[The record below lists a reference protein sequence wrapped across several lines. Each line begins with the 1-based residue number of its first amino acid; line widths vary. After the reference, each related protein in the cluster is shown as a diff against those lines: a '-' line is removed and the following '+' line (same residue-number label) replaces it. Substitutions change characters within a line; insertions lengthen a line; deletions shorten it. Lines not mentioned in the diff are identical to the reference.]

1 MKTQEQIEKALK
13 QYQSMQEDSQR
24 KMMFAEDFMRAS
36 SFMDNK
42 ELYIKT
48 IQEYHQAELVNYAC
62 EKLIKNCK
70 WILDIE

>member
-1 MKTQEQIEKALK
+1 MKTQEQVEKALA
-13 QYQSMQEDSQR
+13 QYKSMQEDSQR

-42 ELYIKT
+42 ELYVKT
-48 IQEYHQAELVNYAC
+48 VKEYHQAELVNYAC